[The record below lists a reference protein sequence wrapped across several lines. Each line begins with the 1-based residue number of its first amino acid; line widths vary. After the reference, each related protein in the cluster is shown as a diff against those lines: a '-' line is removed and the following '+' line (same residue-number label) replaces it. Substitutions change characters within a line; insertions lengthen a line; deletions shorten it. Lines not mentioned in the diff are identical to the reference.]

1 MGKCLHKMRWKFGIF
16 QFGTQHLISG
26 GNTCF
31 AFYFKGIDL
40 RTYHRIN
47 EIMALLGN
55 FSHKVIITLYCSRK
69 ELFMNVLNKKINY
82 LKPTCMYGQGYL
94 MNVDEARDIC

>member
-1 MGKCLHKMRWKFGIF
+1 MEIRVLRS
-16 QFGTQHLISG
+16 ISKVLLVLVLV
-26 GNTCF
+26 F
-31 AFYFKGIDL
+31 DL

-47 EIMALLGN
+47 GIMALLGN